1 MGDKV
6 KFGVVVFPG
15 SNCDHDAYYA
25 CKKIMHQDAAF
36 LWHKDADLKDV
47 DIVIL
52 PGGFSYGDYLR
63 CGAIARF
70 SPIMKEVIRFA
81 NEGGAVIGICN
92 GFQVLVEA
100 GLLPGVLLRNSSLKF
115 VCKYLKLKVENTDT
129 LFTNIC
135 RPGEVLEI
143 PIAHGDGN
151 YFTDPETLT
160 RLEANRQVVFRY
172 CDAHGDIVDEAN
184 PNGSLNNIA
193 GIINETGNVLGMMP
207 HPERAVDPL
216 LRHTDGQKI
225 FQSII
230 DGFVYRR
237 TAQTV
242 DVTGHTLIAA
252 ESGRR

>member
-1 MGDKV
+1 MGNRI

-25 CKKIMHQDAAF
+25 CKKIMHQDAVF

-47 DIVIL
+47 DVVIL

-81 NEGGAVIGICN
+81 GEGGAVIGICN

-100 GLLPGVLLRNSSLKF
+100 GLLPGVLLRNASLKF
-115 VCKYLKLKVENTDT
+115 VCKYLNLKVENADT
-129 LFTNIC
+129 IFTNAC
-135 RPGEVLEI
+135 GPGEVLRI

-151 YFTDPETLT
+151 YFTDPETLA

-172 CDAHGDIVDEAN
+172 CDEQGGIRDEAN

-193 GIINETGNVLGMMP
+193 GIINEAGNVLGMMP
-207 HPERAVDPL
+207 HPENHVEAVIGS
-216 LRHTDGQKI
+216 TDGRGL
-225 FQSII
+225 FA
-230 DGFVYRR
+230 GLV
-237 TAQTV
+237 
-242 DVTGHTLIAA
+242 GHLANAA
-252 ESGRR
+252 